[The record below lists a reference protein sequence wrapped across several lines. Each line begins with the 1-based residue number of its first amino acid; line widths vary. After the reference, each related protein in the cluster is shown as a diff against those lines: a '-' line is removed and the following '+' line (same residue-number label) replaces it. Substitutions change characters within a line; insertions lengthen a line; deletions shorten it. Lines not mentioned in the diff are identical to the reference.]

1 MIKNKILLSFVAVSM
16 LALGACASKGQKS
29 SNLPPPPPPST
40 SAYNDN
46 LGGQGTQLGDDDAR
60 AMAERALTNNIV
72 YFDFDSDAISA
83 EYSSIIDAYGKYL
96 STNPVAKVRIEG
108 HTDERGSR
116 EYNVALGERRANAV
130 KAALIAQ
137 GVSAA
142 QISVISYGEE
152 RPAAEGHDESAWS
165 KNRRAQI
172 IRQ

>member
-1 MIKNKILLSFVAVSM
+1 MIKNKVLLSLVAVSM
-16 LALGACASKGQKS
+16 LALGACASKGDKT
-29 SNLPPPPPPST
+29 SNLPPPPSQ

-46 LGGQGTQLGDDDAR
+46 MAGQGTQLGDEDAR

-72 YFDFDSDAISA
+72 YFGYDSDAISA
-83 EYSSIIDAYGKYL
+83 EYSSVVDAYAKYL

-116 EYNVALGERRANAV
+116 EYNVALGERRGNAV
-130 KAALIAQ
+130 KDALVSQ

-152 RPAAEGHDESAWS
+152 RPAADGHDESAWA

-172 IRQ
+172 IRE